1 MDVSGRKASLLE
13 KEDIKIFWL
22 ILQSWLQAKFSSK
35 RYLQKNTQNMLERH
49 VLQKQ
54 IKSH

>member
-22 ILQSWLQAKFSSK
+22 ILQNWLQAKFSSK

-49 VLQKQ
+49 VSQK
-54 IKSH
+54 